1 MSIYIKN
8 GKVATEDSIKLLN
21 ILIED
26 DYIKKVDKA
35 DNFTESEIGES
46 KIIDAEGCYV
56 LPGMIDA
63 HTHYL
68 LKSRNTVTADDFY
81 SGSIASAFGGVTT
94 FIDFIDDEHER
105 DRTCKD
111 SLDNRK
117 KEARDAV
124 VDYTF
129 HQSVTHFDE
138 QSPQQLRKIKDEG
151 ISSIKIFTTY
161 RREGYLIE
169 EDKLYELFKTLK
181 QMELLPI
188 VHAEDN
194 EIIESNEKEYKKEGK
209 TDIKYHPEIR
219 TGEAEAKAVENIA
232 ELIKMLKMP
241 GYIVH
246 LSSKE
251 GLEVLRKEQEK
262 GINLKAETTPHYLLL
277 NREYLERED
286 GYLYFMTPPLRTKED
301 NESLW
306 DGLIKDDI
314 DVVATDHCAFDI
326 TQKKMGD
333 DAFNTLP
340 GIPGSETLFPLIH
353 HFGTKRGLEVVD
365 IVKKLSTN
373 PAKIFG
379 LYPKKGSLKENT
391 DADIV
396 IFDPEKSRKLENMF
410 MHSNAGYSP
419 YNHIEVEG
427 YPITTISRGNI
438 VLNRGA
444 YRGHRGHGKYIKA
457 DKSSL
462 Y

>member
-8 GKVATEDSIKLLN
+8 GQVVKENTIEQMN

-26 DYIKKVDKA
+26 EYIKKVAKPEDF
-35 DNFTESEIGES
+35 NESEVRES
-46 KIIDAEGCYV
+46 NVIDAEGSYV
-56 LPGMIDA
+56 FPGIIDA

-105 DRTCKD
+105 DRTFKD

-129 HQSVTHFDE
+129 HQTVTHFDE
-138 QSPQQLRKIKDEG
+138 LSPQQLRKVKDEG

-161 RREGYLIE
+161 RRAGYLIE

-194 EIIESNEKEYKKEGK
+194 EIIEKNEEKYKKEGK
-209 TDIKYHPEIR
+209 TDLKYHPDIR
-219 TGEAEAKAVENIA
+219 TGQAEAKAVDNIA
-232 ELIKMLKMP
+232 ELIKMFNMP

-251 GLEVLRKEQEK
+251 GLEVLRKNQAK
-262 GINLKAETTPHYLLL
+262 GINLKAETAPHYLLL
-277 NREYLERED
+277 NREFLNRED
-286 GYLYFMTPPLRTKED
+286 SYLYFMTPPLRTEED
-301 NESLW
+301 NKKLW
-306 DGLIKDDI
+306 DGLLQNNI
-314 DVVATDHCAFDI
+314 DVVATDHCSFDI
-326 TQKKMGD
+326 AQKKMGD
-333 DAFNTLP
+333 DVFNTLP
-340 GIPGSETLFPLIH
+340 GIPGSETLLPLIH
-353 HFGTKRGLEVVD
+353 HFGTKKGMDLVD
-365 IVKKLSTN
+365 IINKLSTN

-379 LYPKKGSLKENT
+379 LYPQKGSLKENT
-391 DADIV
+391 DADLV
-396 IFDPEKSRKLENMF
+396 IFDPAKSRKLEAMF

-419 YNHIEVEG
+419 YNHIEVSG
-427 YPITTISRGNI
+427 YPVTTISRGNL
-438 VLNRGA
+438 VVNQGA
-444 YRGHRGHGKYIKA
+444 YRGNRGDGQFIKA

>member
-8 GKVATEDSIKLLN
+8 GKVATEDSIKPLN
-21 ILIED
+21 IMIED

-94 FIDFIDDEHER
+94 FIDFIDDEQER
-105 DRTCKD
+105 DRTFKD

-262 GINLKAETTPHYLLL
+262 GINLKAETAPHYLLL
-277 NREYLERED
+277 NREYLKRED

-306 DGLIKDDI
+306 DGLIKGDI

-326 TQKKMGD
+326 AQKKMGD

-353 HFGTKRGLEVVD
+353 YFGTKRGLDLVD

-379 LYPKKGSLKENT
+379 LYPQKGSLKENT

-438 VLNRGA
+438 VLNQGA